1 MSIQDRPHKL
11 TPEVGEI
18 WTMMN
23 GEAVNITHVTQRVIS
38 GNLQRKWGVI
48 GMEWWRDGRY
58 KTGDAD
64 GYDLMERVP

>member
-1 MSIQDRPHKL
+1 MSIQDRQDRL

-23 GEAVNITHVTQRVIS
+23 GEAVNITHVAEDVIS

-48 GMEWWRDGRY
+48 GMEWHRDGKY
-58 KTGDAD
+58 KTGEND
-64 GYDLMERVP
+64 GYDLMECVP